1 VIPPDIDAERFER
14 EWEGDQDVLRSLAE
28 QGDRS
33 TEPRKVDVSFRGEKI
48 ALDALAERAAEYGF
62 DILDWSD
69 TEEGGPWLFLDRLQ
83 PADAEAIRNL
93 TITCL
98 QIERRF
104 GVEYDGWGCVA
115 QNGSND

>member
-1 VIPPDIDAERFER
+1 VISADTDAGCFER

-33 TEPRKVDVSFRGEKI
+33 DEPRKIDVSFQGEKL
-48 ALDALAERAAEYGF
+48 ALDALGERAGEYNI
-62 DILDWSD
+62 DILNRSEM
-69 TEEGGPWLFLDRLQ
+69 EEGGPGLFSDRLQ
-83 PADAEAIRNL
+83 ATGAEAIRNL

-98 QIERRF
+98 QIERRPR
-104 GVEYDGWGCVA
+104 VAYDGWGCMA